1 MWLIGYV
8 FIVKHIRNQP
18 MKKTLVLIYSYI
30 FWLYLYTPSS
40 YQTKNNHFP
49 FLSTFPSP
57 NEKQK
62 IINLFLKSNLH
73 HPHIS
78 YISIYIFLTTVTE
91 RLLLHSPP
99 RPLSWSR
106 PWHPGRWGPGWRG
119 TPGRARPSGTP
130 ALAPAEPA
138 APPGMFCEPD
148 GGRRDG

>member
-1 MWLIGYV
+1 
-8 FIVKHIRNQP
+8 

-30 FWLYLYTPSS
+30 FWLYLYTPS

-78 YISIYIFLTTVTE
+78 YISIYIFLNESNGATTPPLTATASVLKSSMASGQVRSRMTGHTWSCTSE
-91 RLLLHSPP
+91 RDTS
-99 RPLSWSR
+99 SCSSR
-106 PWHPGRWGPGWRG
+106 TSSAAWDVLRTWRRKKGWVK
-119 TPGRARPSGTP
+119 T
-130 ALAPAEPA
+130 
-138 APPGMFCEPD
+138 
-148 GGRRDG
+148 